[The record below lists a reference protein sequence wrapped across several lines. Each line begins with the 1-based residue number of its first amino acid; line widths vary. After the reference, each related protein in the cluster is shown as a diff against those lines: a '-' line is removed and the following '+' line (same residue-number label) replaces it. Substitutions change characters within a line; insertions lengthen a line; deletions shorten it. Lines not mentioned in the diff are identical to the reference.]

1 LRTFRTDG
9 DFFATVGVRL
19 LRGRSFTSDEVARPA
34 SVAIVSDSVA
44 RAFFPGRDPIGESV
58 STVPVEGTRRQ
69 EPATIVGVVADAL
82 LARPES
88 QDFGAIYRPLRPAS
102 EVGAY
107 TGQGFPIPP
116 SLIVRAASPAVA
128 ARAIDDALRR
138 VDPAVRPTTSLV
150 RDRLDRYLGGK
161 RMLAWVTG
169 PVALLALFLAALGV
183 YGVTAFV
190 VTQRAEEVSVRMAIG
205 ASAADVLRLLVK
217 DSLRPVAIG
226 VAIGLGVA
234 IAASRVSASMLQLS
248 GISPNDPLSIGGA
261 TATLLA
267 CALAAVIVPARRAAR
282 SDPAGVL
289 RQA

>member
-1 LRTFRTDG
+1 VPTLIAQSNQGLVTINQLL
-9 DFFATVGVRL
+9 FAFAG
-19 LRGRSFTSDEVARPA
+19 
-34 SVAIVSDSVA
+34 
-44 RAFFPGRDPIGESV
+44 
-58 STVPVEGTRRQ
+58 
-69 EPATIVGVVADAL
+69 
-82 LARPES
+82 
-88 QDFGAIYRPLRPAS
+88 
-102 EVGAY
+102 
-107 TGQGFPIPP
+107 
-116 SLIVRAASPAVA
+116 
-128 ARAIDDALRR
+128 
-138 VDPAVRPTTSLV
+138 
-150 RDRLDRYLGGK
+150 LG
-161 RMLAWVTG
+161 
-169 PVALLALFLAALGV
+169 LFLAALGV